1 MIPKGTL
8 VILGNYR
15 GNPVFQKIRIEGEF
29 TTTEVKDEGEGTTT
43 VETRPMDGKLLMF
56 AEIPKDGE
64 VSDISDG
71 LFIFIPNVQKE
82 AELQGE
88 SSNCSGVNLL
98 PSRIR
103 AVLYRTNEPVTAG
116 DARVTAE
123 TLWTNA
129 PGGTDLP
136 AVVLK

>member
-1 MIPKGTL
+1 MI
-8 VILGNYR
+8 VGNYR

-29 TTTEVKDEGEGTTT
+29 TKTEVTDQGEGSTT

-56 AEIPKDGE
+56 AEIPEDGE

-71 LFIFIPNVQKE
+71 IFIFIPNVQRE

-103 AVLYRTNEPVTAG
+103 AVLYRTDMPETAG
-116 DARVTAE
+116 DARVSAE

-136 AVVLK
+136 TVVLKAE